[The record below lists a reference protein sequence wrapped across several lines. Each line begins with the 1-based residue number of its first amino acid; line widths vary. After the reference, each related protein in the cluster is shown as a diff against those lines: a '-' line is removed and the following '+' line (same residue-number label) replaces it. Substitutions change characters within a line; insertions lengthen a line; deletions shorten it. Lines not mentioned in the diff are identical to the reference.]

1 MLGHRRA
8 PEVSWHASHQ
18 KPHGPSIDMN
28 WDNIRIFLS
37 VARAGQFS
45 AAAHQLQ
52 LDHGTV
58 SRRIDALEKSLNVRL
73 FDRQTTGCVLTP
85 EGDRLHISAREVE
98 SELLR
103 AQGELSQSD
112 VELSGTVRIGA
123 PDGFTTHFLC
133 SRLGKLRAKYP
144 SLTIQLVPT
153 SRTFSLSKREAD
165 LAITIERPEEGRL
178 AARKLTD
185 YSLHF
190 YAAKSY
196 LAERTT
202 PESVSDLERHCLVT
216 YVQDLISADQ
226 LNFMPELFGSN
237 YRRLECSSA
246 VGQFEAVHSGAGIGI
261 LHDYIAH
268 CDPRLQIVL
277 PSLVFE
283 RSYWIVTH
291 LDLRRLRRVRV
302 ISDFISAEV
311 DAQRSIFRQ

>member
-1 MLGHRRA
+1 
-8 PEVSWHASHQ
+8 
-18 KPHGPSIDMN
+18 MN
-28 WDNIRIFLS
+28 WDNIRVFLS

-45 AAAHQLQ
+45 AAAHQLH

-58 SRRIDALEKSLNVRL
+58 SRRIDALEKSLGVRL

-85 EGDRLHISAREVE
+85 EGDRLYISAREVE

-133 SRLGKLRAKYP
+133 SRLGKLKTKYP
-144 SLTIQLVPT
+144 SLTIQLVPM

-178 AARKLTD
+178 AARKLID

-196 LAERTT
+196 LAERAT
-202 PESVSDLERHCLVT
+202 PESVAELERHCLVT
-216 YVQDLISADQ
+216 YVQDLIIADQ
-226 LNFMPELFGSN
+226 LNFIPELFDSN

-246 VGQFEAVHSGAGIGI
+246 VGQFEAVRGGAGIGI

-268 CDPRLQIVL
+268 YDPRLQIVL

-291 LDLRRLRRVRV
+291 LDLRRLRRVRA